1 MVNQHAIKSCTVPIL
16 DGVIMLTYYQDIYM
30 WKVFFPVRQESAVFL
45 ANLWTMALCSIYM

>member
-1 MVNQHAIKSCTVPIL
+1 MQLKVILYIVL

-45 ANLWTMALCSIYM
+45 ANL